1 MSTLK
6 GIAGGIVTLLGENIY
21 PLPDTAVYFNS
32 ISASGR
38 AQIVEGSISSDYSSV
53 QVYIPDGLPQF
64 SKIIFYNS
72 VSYVT
77 GLGDFQFVS
86 KPRLDSLS
94 SYSGVWRDKILIT
107 GKDFLGV
114 TSVKI
119 GDSECSFNVA
129 STTGMSFI
137 IPSESQNGMVSVS
150 ATGGLQFFFTG
161 NNEPLSFEVFEPVI
175 TVDGISPTSGRFG
188 EQILI
193 SGLSF
198 QKANEIRI
206 SGAEEELV
214 ITDFERIATTGLRF
228 AIPDGAVTNRPIK
241 VLKTVDITLGGYYLP
256 KIVEQAIS
264 SENLKLENR
273 NIVRFSP
280 LSGIYREEVCVSG
293 VNMSGAS
300 VFFRSYSTGEI
311 PKYYIEPLET
321 IYVDN
326 TGIIVK
332 VPREIIRDNLYL
344 SGNLFDCVLDVSG
357 STAANSLAA
366 FLGYVNSGGC
376 GEHSSGDYSFNN
388 YLLDDITYRTYTY
401 QLTLGKLAIT
411 GSESGTSYSGFLSY
425 FSSGYTGSNVSGS
438 VQPLASGVYDASR
451 STTSGILTSMLATG
465 LANTGWATSGS
476 IITNYYITSGDIYD
490 VDISSSPDRF
500 TPLPTISGVA
510 GLTVGQ
516 PFVITGINCSEI
528 RNLLFI
534 TGENRLKSNKR
545 GISIIANQD
554 YQFLSKDG
562 EEISYLE
569 YFRHVGKMGFDLI
582 GVNGNLPDSAKTGN
596 FIITGVAND
605 TFIGSG
611 RVFLISKHDSDQIT
625 YDFNYF
631 SDIKNFSGAYP
642 NLYTTNNLSGVISKT
657 YINITGKNNIIAE
670 SIKFSQAS
678 GLILP
683 GKYLQDI
690 TGIFLSGGAYNPSSG
705 VFIKI
710 TQSLEGYLED
720 DFRELI
726 TGTSQGPIANKNFYE
741 DSHRV
746 NLNPVINNY
755 YYLFSDPL
763 SLSPTGVPFYN
774 NYSRYY
780 SGQITLLSPYHEI
793 VL

>member
-1 MSTLK
+1 MSILK

-32 ISASGR
+32 ISTSGR
-38 AQIVEGSISSDYSSV
+38 AQIVEGSIAPDYSSV

-77 GLGDFQFVS
+77 GRGELQFVG

-119 GDSECSFNVA
+119 GDLECSFDVA
-129 STTGMSFI
+129 SATGMSFI
-137 IPSESQNGMVSVS
+137 IPSEAQDGMISVS
-150 ATGGLQFFFTG
+150 ATGGQQFFFTG
-161 NNEPLSFEVFEPVI
+161 NNESLSFQVFEPVI

-228 AIPDGAVTNRPIK
+228 VIPDGAVTDRPIK

-264 SENLKLENR
+264 SGNLKLENR
-273 NIVRFSP
+273 KIVRFSP
-280 LSGIYREEVCVSG
+280 LSGIYGEGVCVSG
-293 VNMSGAS
+293 VNLSGAS
-300 VFFRSYSTGEI
+300 VFFRSYSTGQI

-344 SGNLFDCVLDVSG
+344 SGNLFNCVLDVSG
-357 STAANSLAA
+357 SSAANSLAL
-366 FLGYVNSGGC
+366 FTEYVNSGARGD
-376 GEHSSGDYSFNN
+376 HSNDDYSFNN
-388 YLLDDITYRTYTY
+388 YLLADITYQTYTY
-401 QLTLGKLAIT
+401 QLTVGKLAIT
-411 GSESGTSYSGFLSY
+411 GSESGASYSGFLSY

-438 VQPLASGVYDASR
+438 VQLLASGVYEV
-451 STTSGILTSMLATG
+451 STSATSGVLTSMLATG
-465 LANTGWATSGS
+465 LASTGWATSGS

-490 VDISSSPDRF
+490 VDMLSSPGLF
-500 TPLPTISGVA
+500 TPLPTITGVA
-510 GLTVGQ
+510 DLTVGQ
-516 PFVITGINCSEI
+516 PFIITGINCSEI

-545 GISIIANQD
+545 EISIIANQD
-554 YQFLSKDG
+554 YQFLSKAG
-562 EEISYLE
+562 EETSYLE
-569 YFRHVGKMGFDLI
+569 YFRYVGKMGFDLI
-582 GVNGNLPDSAKTGN
+582 EVIGNLPDSAKTGN

-605 TFIGSG
+605 TFIGTG
-611 RVFLISKHDSDQIT
+611 QVFLISKHDSNQTT

-631 SDIKNFSGAYP
+631 SDIKNFSSAYP
-642 NLYTTNNLSGVISKT
+642 DLYTTNSLSRVISSAH
-657 YINITGKNNIIAE
+657 ISITGQNNIIAE
-670 SIKFSQAS
+670 SIKFSEAS
-678 GLILP
+678 GLILT

-690 TGIFLSGGAYNPSSG
+690 TGIFLSGGAYDLSSG

-710 TQSLEGYLED
+710 TQSSDVYLED
-720 DFRELI
+720 YLYGLI
-726 TGTSQGPIANKNFYE
+726 TGTPQGLIANKSFYE
-741 DSHRV
+741 DSHHV
-746 NLNPVINNY
+746 NLNSVINDY
-755 YYLFSDPL
+755 FYLFSDPSNA
-763 SLSPTGVPFYN
+763 SLSGVPFYD
-774 NYSRYY
+774 NYLRYY
-780 SGQITLLSPYHEI
+780 SGQITLLSPYYEI